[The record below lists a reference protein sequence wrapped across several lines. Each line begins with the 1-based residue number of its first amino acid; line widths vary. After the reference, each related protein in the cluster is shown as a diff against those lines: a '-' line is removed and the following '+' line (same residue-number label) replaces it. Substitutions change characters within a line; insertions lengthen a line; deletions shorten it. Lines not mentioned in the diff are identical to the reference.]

1 MPIIKGSWFGAH
13 SKSCLALLCTNNS
26 LLATQM
32 CSVLTPASCSPE
44 SSQLWLILNPS
55 IPQGFPGLHFTKAM
69 WRLPSCPLRRQG
81 PSSAFCQAWGPRP
94 LCSVCWSPRRRMA
107 GWPPFTHKD
116 IPTYS
121 ASRGINSKARAKT
134 NTLRLL
140 LFSCVSGIMGRVP
153 IICFILL
160 KFPKPH
166 WFFLTWS
173 ESLGISCY
181 LCTSLALDSEEALG
195 DVAGERTEPWLWIKE
210 SRVWTASQHPLGTEP
225 QLPSWHCGP
234 GIDMCLACGGHLV
247 TGSA

>member
-1 MPIIKGSWFGAH
+1 MPIIKGSWSGAH

-32 CSVLTPASCSPE
+32 CSVLTPASWSLE

-69 WRLPSCPLRRQG
+69 GRLPSCPLRRQG

-121 ASRGINSKARAKT
+121 ASRGIARQGQSP
-134 NTLRLL
+134 TL
-140 LFSCVSGIMGRVP
+140 FGF
-153 IICFILL
+153 CFLAV
-160 KFPKPH
+160 
-166 WFFLTWS
+166 
-173 ESLGISCY
+173 
-181 LCTSLALDSEEALG
+181 SLALWVGS
-195 DVAGERTEPWLWIKE
+195 P
-210 SRVWTASQHPLGTEP
+210 SYASYCWRSPNP
-225 QLPSWHCGP
+225 
-234 GIDMCLACGGHLV
+234 
-247 TGSA
+247 TGSFSHGQNL